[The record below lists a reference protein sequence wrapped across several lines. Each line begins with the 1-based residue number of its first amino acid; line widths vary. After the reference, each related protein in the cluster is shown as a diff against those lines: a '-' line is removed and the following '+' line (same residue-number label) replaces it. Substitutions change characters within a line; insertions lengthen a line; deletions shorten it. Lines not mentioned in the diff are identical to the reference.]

1 MPLMDKASVKP
12 STCCF
17 HYHHYLAYT
26 PNKTLLTGRQQPAIQ
41 HGQLDGVGDGHQRG
55 RRPQVSLLPRLVRVV
70 EPRGRPG
77 AMLLPAGAGR
87 VALQLALVVA
97 GHDAGSEILKI

>member
-1 MPLMDKASVKP
+1 M
-12 STCCF
+12 
-17 HYHHYLAYT
+17 
-26 PNKTLLTGRQQPAIQ
+26 
-41 HGQLDGVGDGHQRG
+41 
-55 RRPQVSLLPRLVRVV
+55 SLLPRLVRVV